1 MIGRCDLSIT
11 SFVISDKAFA
21 TYCRT
26 PFSLN
31 PIFHPQVTKVC
42 CQTFIPTKD
51 MLSRFNSSMYDLY
64 YANAGIA
71 SSSALSTEVNED
83 IEQDD
88 YIALTNFDSN
98 AEEYVLFS
106 LPDIPTES

>member
-1 MIGRCDLSIT
+1 MIQRCDLSIT
-11 SFVISDKAFA
+11 SFATSDKAFA
-21 TYCRT
+21 TYSRT

-31 PIFHPQVTKVC
+31 SIFYPQVTKMC

-51 MLSRFNSSMYDLY
+51 MLSRFNSSMYVSY

-71 SSSALSTEVNED
+71 SSSALSTEVDED
-83 IEQDD
+83 IEEED

-98 AEEYVLFS
+98 NAEEYVLS